1 MLVKVSCFVSP
12 RKGEAPLN
20 LRRERLVAPQ
30 GAGTPRSRSLPSRR
44 PDTHRMYVMTPMLL
58 EKRETEVKAPQVP
71 SLCTEWASSCPAPAP
86 LRAAHGAIAGLARGA
101 RLQSTHHMSASSP
114 RGS

>member
-1 MLVKVSCFVSP
+1 
-12 RKGEAPLN
+12 
-20 LRRERLVAPQ
+20 
-30 GAGTPRSRSLPSRR
+30 
-44 PDTHRMYVMTPMLL
+44 MTPMLL
-58 EKRETEVKAPQVP
+58 EKRGNEVKAPQVP